1 MPKACEDKKDSA
13 ALQAAVWRIRVWP
26 SRHMNIKMIWLMIY
40 KGQRWVI
47 IKRCQGQRRIVA
59 QYCVGQRWVIVKH
72 GPGKRRIVAQYCV
85 GQRWVIV
92 KHGPGKRRI
101 VAQYCLGQRWVTNS
115 VVGLINWTK
124 IYWTNTV
131 PRPYGRLQA
140 NTKF

>member
-72 GPGKRRIVAQYCV
+72 CQ
-85 GQRWVIV
+85 
-92 KHGPGKRRI
+92 GKRRI